1 MLKKCFVI
9 TESDNPNRPSGIA
22 PMISDT
28 IPIYDV
34 ADWSNNSSRTSGELV
49 VVRMDVSIEISGSQ
63 LDNNATDV
71 IVYAELSDKGQ
82 ELYNELYPMQE
93 LPYWIKSFDDEAEA
107 ESLANEVYDFAKSL
121 DNSAFDVNN
130 SPFDY
135 LADFLRE
142 KQFGTE
148 MP

>member
-9 TESDNPNRPSGIA
+9 TESDNPCRPSGIA
-22 PMISDT
+22 PMISD
-28 IPIYDV
+28 INPIYDV
-34 ADWSNNSSRTSGELV
+34 TDWSSNSDNPV

-63 LDNNATDV
+63 LCDNATDV

-107 ESLANEVYDFAKSL
+107 ESIANEVYDFAKSL